1 MYGCWCHFGCRWCRW
16 CRSVV
21 VVIHNHI
28 KYTFIHILR
37 RQYACTILLIM
48 LSQQLKH
55 SSKTKW
61 KCSCICHHE
70 RTNERTFSFSFRR
83 NEHKKSVT
91 LYRGNRG
98 KDKMRE
104 REKNCARNVYA
115 SQATYVCILFNISC
129 FKAFCFPF
137 CMPCLWWTNR
147 PTLWHDSYSWSCIN
161 CKM

>member
-1 MYGCWCHFGCRWCRW
+1 MLKLLELLYGCWCHFGCRWCRW

-70 RTNERTFSFSFRR
+70 RTNERT
-83 NEHKKSVT
+83 NILVLIQKKRTQKKCHIVS
-91 LYRGNRG
+91 RQPRKGQN
-98 KDKMRE
+98 E
-104 REKNCARNVYA
+104 REKKNCARNVYA

-147 PTLWHDSYSWSCIN
+147 PTLCHDSYS
-161 CKM
+161 